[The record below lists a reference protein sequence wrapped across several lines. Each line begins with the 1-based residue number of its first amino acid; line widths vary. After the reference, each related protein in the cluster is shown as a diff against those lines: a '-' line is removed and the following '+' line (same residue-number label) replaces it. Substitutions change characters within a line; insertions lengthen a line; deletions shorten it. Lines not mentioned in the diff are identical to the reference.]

1 MRGRREGG
9 RWMRSE
15 GGGDGGGWEGWRER
29 REVGERVGRKRG
41 REVGERGGKREGG
54 KCKQIRFI
62 SSLTCTFVL
71 VTFSRQNS
79 MNLKS
84 ERCSV

>member
-1 MRGRREGG
+1 MRGEEEREGG

-15 GGGDGGGWEGWRER
+15 GGGEGWRER
-29 REVGERVGRKRG
+29 REVGERGGRKRG
-41 REVGERGGKREGG
+41 REVGEREGG
-54 KCKQIRFI
+54 KCEQIRFI

-84 ERCSV
+84 ECCSI

>member
-1 MRGRREGG
+1 MRL
-9 RWMRSE
+9 E
-15 GGGDGGGWEGWRER
+15 GGGDGGGWEGWRKR
-29 REVGERVGRKRG
+29 RGE
-41 REVGERGGKREGG
+41 EEREGG
-54 KCKQIRFI
+54 KCEQIRFI